1 MDINIIN
8 KIVKDKLLNDID
20 TIIEYN
26 EIGIYHGIEG
36 CLEYIQQ
43 LTGCDKDTAIK
54 IIDEYEELKP
64 SSESIADYEHRT
76 IVANTQAQELLN
88 KPKCPTCNSTNIKKI
103 STTAKVAG
111 AVTFGLLS
119 KNATSQ
125 FKCNNCG
132 YKW

>member
-1 MDINIIN
+1 MTLEELRTIFN
-8 KIVKDKLLNDID
+8 DKADV
-20 TIIEYN
+20 T
-26 EIGIYHGIEG
+26 
-36 CLEYIQQ
+36 EYIIVGQQKGIQGCIDYIKQ
-43 LTGCDKDTAIK
+43 LTGCD
-54 IIDEYEELKP
+54 EELAKQYINKYDFLKP
-64 SSESIADYEHRT
+64 MTLSQQEIAH
-76 IVANTQAQELLN
+76 VKQEENKLYN